1 MSKNRII
8 LAAVGGVIAVAA
20 LAAAAFAYLA
30 YAAKVAA
37 VEGDDEAEGLESVV
51 AKVQKL
57 SRAPVYPCARSVK
70 ELDENSEKVAE
81 WLKSVRSCASAG
93 DRVYEK
99 TTPAAFKTF
108 LVRDAKR
115 LVSQPGEASGAI
127 AKPDFA
133 FGPFKN
139 YITGGDMPSEAQLSE
154 LQRRWDDVA
163 TVTEALVACGVG
175 EIVDMQFKAEEKK
188 PEAEAAASDRKPKRN
203 ARKQNKGKAAAKP
216 QAEPAGLS
224 SAYTYVFTF
233 TARQQALVKV
243 VNAFATSERFVTVDD
258 ISFRRAKD
266 AIVEAL
272 PADEAKQQDA
282 AATGGRRRR
291 RGGAAAAVLA
301 EEKKEEAASGIVT
314 DPQADSP
321 FSVTMTV
328 TVHDFRSLEEADADK
343 EKAEE
348 GKK

>member
-20 LAAAAFAYLA
+20 AAAAAFAYFA
-30 YAAKVAA
+30 FAAKVAA

-133 FGPFKN
+133 FGPFRN
-139 YITGGDMPSEAQLSE
+139 YITGGDMPSEAQLSV

-188 PEAEAAASDRKPKRN
+188 PEEEAAEKKPKRN

-233 TARQQALVKV
+233 TARQPALVKV

-258 ISFRRAKD
+258 ISFRRSKD
-266 AIVEAL
+266 AIAEAL
-272 PADEAKQQDA
+272 PVEEAKPQDA
-282 AATGGRRRR
+282 AASGGRRRR
-291 RGGAAAAVLA
+291 RGGAAAVLA
-301 EEKKEEAASGIVT
+301 EEKKDAAASGIVT
-314 DPQADSP
+314 DPLADSP
-321 FSVTMTV
+321 FTVTMTV
-328 TVHDFRSLEEADADK
+328 TVHDFRSLEEADAGK